1 MIWSEEF
8 LGIISDITSNIVWML
23 LMLMIKLSTVLI
35 KKESNILSLLENG
48 KLISLMIWGKF
59 SSYSSQLGVETPDYL
74 TRVTE
79 YIP

>member
-8 LGIISDITSNIVWML
+8 LEITSDITFNTVWIL
-23 LMLMIKLSTVLI
+23 LMLMTKLSINQI
-35 KKESNILSLLENG
+35 KKEFNILSLQENG
-48 KLISLMIWGKF
+48 KLTFSMIWGKF
-59 SSYSSQLGVETPDYL
+59 LSYSSQLGVETPDYI